1 MLIVPALLAAAATLL
16 APAAAQLA
24 PAATQSALCVPPP
37 PRTTPHRKM
46 DRVDKWQHDERT
58 LA

>member
-1 MLIVPALLAAAATLL
+1 MTRALIAIALLL
-16 APAAAQLA
+16 
-24 PAATQSALCVPPP
+24 PAATQFGPAPRQSLCLPE
-37 PRTTPHRKM
+37 PRRTAPHRKL

>member
-1 MLIVPALLAAAATLL
+1 MTRALIAIALLL
-16 APAAAQLA
+16 
-24 PAATQSALCVPPP
+24 PAATQFAPAPRQSLCVPTP
-37 PRTTPHRKM
+37 PRTTPHRKL